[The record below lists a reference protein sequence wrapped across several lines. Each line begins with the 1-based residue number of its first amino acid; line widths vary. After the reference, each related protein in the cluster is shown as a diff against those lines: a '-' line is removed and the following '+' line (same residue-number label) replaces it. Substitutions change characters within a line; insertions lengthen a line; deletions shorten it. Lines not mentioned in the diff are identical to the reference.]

1 MSLRLKAKETVYKH
15 CSLVGKVVSHRV
27 RANNSDT
34 THYTGIDKFNKWIV
48 DK

>member
-27 RANNSDT
+27 RVNNSDT
-34 THYTGIDKFNKWIV
+34 THDTGIDTLNE
-48 DK
+48 